1 MCVPG
6 NVDMTV
12 HRVNLTGESVEDYF
26 DTVLARGF
34 RWQPDQGPATGEGSH
49 SPAVVWSPLV
59 LELMEVLE
67 TVTLHPP
74 AQHLCREIVYHA
86 GLESAMALDRS
97 REPEFPKAETLLA
110 MPPIIAGAGFVTSE
124 LVYDDERERLDWA
137 FDLGTVIAMAA
148 RGNGGHVEPTCAF
161 FEGLGAG
168 WAKGSLGLNL
178 RISETDCIARG
189 DDACRFRSGAS
200 KIRLNILEPF
210 VGPCMEALCS
220 SPTNLS
226 STRSSPRSAPA
237 LPSSSWKSIG

>member
-74 AQHLCREIVYHA
+74 AQHLCRETFTTPV
-86 GLESAMALDRS
+86 
-97 REPEFPKAETLLA
+97 
-110 MPPIIAGAGFVTSE
+110 
-124 LVYDDERERLDWA
+124 
-137 FDLGTVIAMAA
+137 
-148 RGNGGHVEPTCAF
+148 
-161 FEGLGAG
+161 
-168 WAKGSLGLNL
+168 
-178 RISETDCIARG
+178 
-189 DDACRFRSGAS
+189 S
-200 KIRLNILEPF
+200 KVLWPWT
-210 VGPCMEALCS
+210 GPVS
-220 SPTNLS
+220 LS
-226 STRSSPRSAPA
+226 SRRPRPFWRCP
-237 LPSSSWKSIG
+237 PS